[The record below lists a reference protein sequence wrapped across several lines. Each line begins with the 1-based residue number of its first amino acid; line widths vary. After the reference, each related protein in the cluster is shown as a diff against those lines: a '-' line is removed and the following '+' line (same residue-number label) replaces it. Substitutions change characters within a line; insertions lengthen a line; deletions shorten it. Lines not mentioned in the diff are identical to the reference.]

1 MHDDAVLTLRGLE
14 GSTDFEEARC
24 SRCLPII
31 GCDWINRPGER
42 AGRWRPARLLPR
54 VMGLASLTSAIP
66 KARAQANVAR
76 PGCAQPAGLAFRAAK
91 LSTNADNPGFETT
104 TR

>member
-1 MHDDAVLTLRGLE
+1 MHDDAVLTLRGVE
-14 GSTDFEEARC
+14 GSTDFEEADALRC
-24 SRCLPII
+24 VPII
-31 GCDWINRPGER
+31 GCDWINPPGER
-42 AGRWRPARLLPR
+42 AAGDAAATARH
-54 VMGLASLTSAIP
+54 GLAALTPAIP
-66 KARAQANVAR
+66 KGRAQANVAR